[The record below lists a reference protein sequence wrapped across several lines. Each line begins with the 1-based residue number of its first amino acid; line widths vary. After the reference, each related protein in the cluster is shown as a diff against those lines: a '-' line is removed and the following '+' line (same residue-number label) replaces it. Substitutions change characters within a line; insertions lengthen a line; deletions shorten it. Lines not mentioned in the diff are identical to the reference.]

1 MNSLSTYTLL
11 MMDPNGKGG
20 GLSSLIP
27 MLLIVVVFYFFM
39 IRPQQKKAKE
49 AKKYRDSLEKGSKI
63 ITIGGIHGKIV
74 EIAETTFLIEA
85 EGGAKFR
92 IEKTAVST
100 GAPNEA
106 LTPQ

>member
-39 IRPQQKKAKE
+39 IRPQQKKAKD

-74 EIAETTFLIEA
+74 EVAETTFLIEA
-85 EGGAKFR
+85 EGGAKLR
-92 IEKTAVST
+92 IEKTAVAT
-100 GAPNEA
+100 GAPTEA